1 MTKLGRFAVGCLT
14 AALTCTSLTGCSL
27 GTKGLY
33 NRTMFTYVGMDVPM
47 KSVWIET
54 LTDIETS
61 SQYYGNTLWDEKY
74 SEDEEGNDITFKEAI
89 LQNAVSNVSE
99 VYAFLSVKDKYDCEL
114 TDDEKKEVEDV
125 VSDYKSQFKE
135 QLDGTPITDDDL
147 TEAFTNNYMAT
158 KIYEQMSEEYKKEL
172 DATQY
177 SRNTYYDFCIGKT
190 GYDVSGSEINLTD
203 EEITNNKKAIEDLR
217 KQLVA
222 GKSID
227 DVIDANSNEDITY
240 SSQQIS
246 IGKDNQSN
254 YEDEVV
260 KAASKLKKDGDFTKV
275 IETDSYFH
283 VIVAEKLNDEDATD
297 SAISLAVND
306 KIIDEFIGDLEDK
319 RGELNYGKD
328 VDKSC
333 IEEILKLFT
342 LDLYTEDDSTDETEE
357 LDDVEVSTS
366 TVSNSTSGEEPTE

>member
-1 MTKLGRFAVGCLT
+1 MTKLKRFAVGCLT
-14 AALTCTSLTGCSL
+14 AVLASTSLTGCAL
-27 GTKGLY
+27 GTNGLY
-33 NRTMFTYVGMDVPM
+33 NKTMFTYVGMDVPM
-47 KSVWIET
+47 KSVWIEA
-54 LTDIETS
+54 LNDIESS

-74 SEDEEGNDITFKEAI
+74 AEDEDGNDITFKEAI
-89 LQNAVSNVSE
+89 LQNTVSNVSE

-114 TDDEKKEVEDV
+114 TDDEKQEVEDV
-125 VSDYKSQFKE
+125 VSDYKSQFKD
-135 QLDGTPITDDDL
+135 QLEGTPITDEDL

-172 DATQY
+172 DTTQY
-177 SRNTYYDFCIGKT
+177 TRNTYYDFCIGKT

-203 EEITNNKKAIEDLR
+203 EEIAKNKTAIENLR

-227 DVIDANSNEDITY
+227 DVVESNTNDDIMY
-240 SSQQIS
+240 NSQQIS
-246 IGKDNQSN
+246 IGKDNQSS

-283 VIVAEKLNDEDATD
+283 VIVAETLNDEDATD

-306 KIIDEFIGDLEDK
+306 KIIEEFIGDLEDK
-319 RGELNYGKD
+319 RGELNYSKD

-342 LDLYTEDDSTDETEE
+342 LETYTEDNSTEASEDAEDT
-357 LDDVEVSTS
+357 DVSTG
-366 TVSNSTSGEEPTE
+366 TVSNSTSGDETTE